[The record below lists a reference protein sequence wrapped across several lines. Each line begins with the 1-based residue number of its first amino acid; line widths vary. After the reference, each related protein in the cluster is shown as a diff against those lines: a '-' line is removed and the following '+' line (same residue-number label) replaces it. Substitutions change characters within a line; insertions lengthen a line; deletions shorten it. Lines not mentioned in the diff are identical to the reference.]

1 MIFTLENQDGF
12 VTAFIEWDVLDH
24 RGQFD
29 NNGDY
34 ICIRE
39 AWIHKS
45 IRRSDALGEL
55 SLKIYNGPENTLN
68 KDAEIICK
76 AATLEELLNVLPRK
90 LTGADLIIHWYDE
103 QYFICYQRYEQRAL
117 ICLQHIDPKQ
127 AAYKMIVWGIE
138 NKRFTV

>member
-55 SLKIYNGPENTLN
+55 SLKIYNDKYTQKSRFVYWETFRMNGKKITDLDKKDMAIHKNRKPILKEKILN
-68 KDAEIICK
+68 KILKKGYCHE
-76 AATLEELLNVLPRK
+76 
-90 LTGADLIIHWYDE
+90 
-103 QYFICYQRYEQRAL
+103 
-117 ICLQHIDPKQ
+117 
-127 AAYKMIVWGIE
+127 
-138 NKRFTV
+138 